1 MLSIFY
7 VHFFRAGEYDPSK
20 ILDKIDNEQ
29 VRNMLSTMIQKD
41 PQARKTANEHL
52 CEQVC
57 R

>member
-1 MLSIFY
+1 MYI
-7 VHFFRAGEYDPSK
+7 FFRAGEYDPSK

-57 R
+57 T